1 MIFIINLLKTQN
13 TLRYPTNKNETA
25 KYYKTRCDLKQ
36 SEPLRKSNKRRGI
49 SELGR
54 QVHFLLGRKLEL
66 NQERQIEYLA

>member
-1 MIFIINLLKTQN
+1 MIFIINLLKNQN
-13 TLRYPTNKNETA
+13 TLRYPTNENETA
-25 KYYKTRCDLKQ
+25 KYYKTRCDVKQ

-54 QVHFLLGRKLEL
+54 QVHFLFGRKLEL